1 MNVYQKLEELG
12 ILPVIHISKAE
23 WAEPLAQALTAGG
36 IDALEV
42 VFRSENAAEILSTLK
57 KNHPEMMIGAGTILT
72 IPQAEQALEVGA
84 DFIVSPGYDQKLVE
98 FCLEKDAVILP
109 GCTTASESQAA
120 YTSGLRVVKF
130 FPAEISGG
138 VSAIEAFA
146 GPFAGMR
153 FLPTGGITLQ
163 NLGSYLRSSK
173 MIACGGSFMAPR
185 ALLEQGSF
193 TAITELCRCAV
204 QSSLSFELA
213 HVGINHANEEEAE
226 YSAKKIAA
234 LFALPLVEHT
244 SSVFAGT
251 AVECMKLPFYGEKG
265 HIGFRTSSMTRAM
278 AWLRSMGI
286 KLLEESKKYDAKGN
300 VICNYLKEEIA
311 GFAIHIVA

>member
-1 MNVYQKLEELG
+1 M
-12 ILPVIHISKAE
+12 
-23 WAEPLAQALTAGG
+23 
-36 IDALEV
+36 
-42 VFRSENAAEILSTLK
+42 
-57 KNHPEMMIGAGTILT
+57 
-72 IPQAEQALEVGA
+72 
-84 DFIVSPGYDQKLVE
+84 
-98 FCLEKDAVILP
+98 
-109 GCTTASESQAA
+109 
-120 YTSGLRVVKF
+120 VKF
-130 FPAEISGG
+130 FPAELSGG

-163 NLGSYLRSSK
+163 NLDSYLRSSK
-173 MIACGGSFMAPR
+173 VIACGGSFMAPR
-185 ALLEQGSF
+185 AMLEQGNF
-193 TAITELCRCAV
+193 TAITELCRRAV
-204 QSSLSFELA
+204 QSSLGFELA

-278 AWLRSMGI
+278 AWLHGMGI
-286 KLLEESKKYDAKGN
+286 ELLEESRKYDAKGN
-300 VICNYLKEEIA
+300 VICVYLKEKIA

>member
-72 IPQAEQALEVGA
+72 IPQAEQALKAGA
-84 DFIVSPGYDQKLVE
+84 DFIVNPGYDQKLVE
-98 FCLEKDAVILP
+98 FCLEKNAAILP
-109 GCTTASESQAA
+109 GCTTASEIQAA

-163 NLGSYLRSSK
+163 NLDSYLRSSK
-173 MIACGGSFMAPR
+173 VIACGGSFMAPR
-185 ALLEQGSF
+185 AMLEQGNF
-193 TAITELCRCAV
+193 TAITELCRRAV
-204 QSSLSFELA
+204 QSSLGFELA

-278 AWLRSMGI
+278 AWLHGMGI
-286 KLLEESKKYDAKGN
+286 ELLEESRKYDAKGN
-300 VICNYLKEEIA
+300 VICVYLKEKIA